1 MQWCVKLALCW
12 TFRKFYSCSN
22 FTHLFFS
29 KLKYSWNNTLGLVSS
44 GVSIYIQCQGE
55 LKSIIGV
62 PTMTGSKNQDVG
74 CVFHVRYPRKPS
86 ENKNK
91 IKFSY
96 FVFITSVTS
105 QYLTC
110 NTQLLRNT
118 LLWVGL
124 EPTAW
129 ETRAL
134 TNGPLVLKVVL
145 GGKKTNW
152 YLLAT
157 DFLCFKTLFSP
168 FPESPL

>member
-1 MQWCVKLALCW
+1 MREEPRGKTRGNFALGWIPEMILTLSRYLRFNAVVNEVGTLLDISQILFMFKLYA
-12 TFRKFYSCSN
+12 Y
-22 FTHLFFS
+22 LF
-29 KLKYSWNNTLGLVSS
+29 LKVEVFIFMKQCS

-118 LLWVGL
+118 LL
-124 EPTAW
+124 
-129 ETRAL
+129 
-134 TNGPLVLKVVL
+134 
-145 GGKKTNW
+145 
-152 YLLAT
+152 
-157 DFLCFKTLFSP
+157 
-168 FPESPL
+168 

>member
-1 MQWCVKLALCW
+1 MREEPRGKTRGNFSLGWIPEMILTLSRYLSFNAVVYEVGTLLDISQILFMFKLFASL
-12 TFRKFYSCSN
+12 FLKVEVFIFMKQCSGIN
-22 FTHLFFS
+22 
-29 KLKYSWNNTLGLVSS
+29 
-44 GVSIYIQCQGE
+44 IYIQCQGE

-118 LLWVGL
+118 LL
-124 EPTAW
+124 
-129 ETRAL
+129 
-134 TNGPLVLKVVL
+134 
-145 GGKKTNW
+145 
-152 YLLAT
+152 
-157 DFLCFKTLFSP
+157 
-168 FPESPL
+168 